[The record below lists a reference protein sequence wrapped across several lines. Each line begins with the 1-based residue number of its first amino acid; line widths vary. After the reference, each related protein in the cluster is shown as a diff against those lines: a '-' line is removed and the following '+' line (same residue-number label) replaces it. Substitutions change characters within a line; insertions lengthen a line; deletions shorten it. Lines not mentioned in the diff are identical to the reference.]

1 MTHKRWKQLFM
12 GGAAALA
19 LTSGA
24 LAGISATEGVAYAQS
39 EESATAQTVHLVDFG
54 RFGPGRWL
62 RDMGPMGPRGAGVP
76 RGIQLTDHAQALAD
90 ALGITLEELQAAVTQ
105 AQEAAVQQ
113 AVDDGLITQAQADRI
128 LSQITGNIGLWNFR
142 GVGAALA
149 RLGVDVSTIDFQALL
164 AEQLGITVDE
174 LQAAQDE
181 AFASLLAQAVEDGL
195 LTQEQADQIQA
206 RHALRRYL
214 DESNLQER
222 LRAIFEETIQQA
234 VEEGVITQ
242 EQADQILSQPGP
254 GFGFG
259 FGRGARDGFG
269 FGPDGFGPHG
279 FGRGGR
285 GDFGP
290 RGFQRDGR
298 RGWSAPQ
305 QDTPSPEGSN
315 HQPETSS
322 DLTSL

>member
-1 MTHKRWKQLFM
+1 MTHKRWKQLLM
-12 GGAAALA
+12 GGAAALT
-19 LTSGA
+19 LTAGA
-24 LAGISATEGVAYAQS
+24 LAGISASEGVAFAQAQDT
-39 EESATAQTVHLVDFG
+39 ATAQSVQQLDFG
-54 RFGPGRWL
+54 RSGRGH
-62 RDMGPMGPRGAGVP
+62 RGMGPMGQQGAGVP
-76 RGIQLTDHAQALAD
+76 FGIQRADHAQALAD
-90 ALGITLEELQAAVTQ
+90 ALGVTLEELQAAVTQ

-128 LSQITGNIGLWNFR
+128 LAQITGDSPGLRDFR

-174 LQAAQDE
+174 LQTAQDE

-222 LRAIFEETIQQA
+222 LRAVYEETIQQA

-259 FGRGARDGFG
+259 RGARDGFG
-269 FGPDGFGPHG
+269 QDGFGPHG
-279 FGRGGR
+279 FGW

-290 RGFQRDGR
+290 WGFQRDGR

-305 QDTPSPEGSN
+305 QGTPSPEGSN
-315 HQPETSS
+315 YQPETSS